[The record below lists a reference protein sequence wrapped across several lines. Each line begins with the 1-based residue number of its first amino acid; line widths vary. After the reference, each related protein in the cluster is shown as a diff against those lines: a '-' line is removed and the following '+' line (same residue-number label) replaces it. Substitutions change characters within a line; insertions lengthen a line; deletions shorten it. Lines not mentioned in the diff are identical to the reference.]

1 MSELIS
7 HFKLTTF
14 PIVALV
20 IFLIVFGALCWRV
33 FRPSQRTDM
42 NRNGAIPLNDD

>member
-7 HFKLTTF
+7 HFKLTTY

-20 IFLIVFGALCWRV
+20 IFLIVFSTVCWRV
-33 FRPSQRTDM
+33 LRPGQRADM
-42 NRNGAIPLNDD
+42 DRNGSIPLSDD

>member
-7 HFKLTTF
+7 HFKLTTY

-20 IFLIVFGALCWRV
+20 IFLVVFSTVCWRV
-33 FRPSQRTDM
+33 FKPSQRVDM
-42 NRNGAIPLNDD
+42 DRNGSIPLSND

>member
-14 PIVALV
+14 PIAALV
-20 IFLIVFGALCWRV
+20 IFLIVFGAVCWRV
-33 FRPSQRTDM
+33 FRPAQSAEM
-42 NRNGAIPLNDD
+42 NRNGHIPLSDD